1 LRLELERLLPPLP
14 FDDVRP
20 FAVVR
25 LRPPLDELPPFDELL
40 PRLDE
45 LLLRLDEPPLLLD
58 EPPLLLDELPLR
70 LDDEERLRELAE
82 LLLRLD
88 EERPRELDDERSF
101 LTSPSSI
108 LPRQDPVSSSS
119 IIT

>member
-14 FDDVRP
+14 FEDERP

-25 LRPPLDELPPFDELL
+25 PRPPLEELRPFDELLVRPDELL

-45 LLLRLDEPPLLLD
+45 L
-58 EPPLLLDELPLR
+58 PLR
-70 LDDEERLRELAE
+70 LDDDEPLRELAE
-82 LLLRLD
+82 LLLRFDAELRLPD
-88 EERPRELDDERSF
+88 ELLRRDEDRPPELDDERCF

-108 LPRQDPVSSSS
+108 RPRQDPVYSSS

>member
-1 LRLELERLLPPLP
+1 LRLELERLLLPPLP
-14 FDDVRP
+14 FEDERP

-25 LRPPLDELPPFDELL
+25 LRRPLDELPPFDE
-40 PRLDE
+40 P
-45 LLLRLDEPPLLLD
+45 LLRLAELLARLD
-58 EPPLLLDELPLR
+58 DPPLLLDELPLR

-88 EERPRELDDERSF
+88 EERPRELDDERCF
-101 LTSPSSI
+101 LTSPSSM